1 VVELSSDTKS
11 ARLGA
16 NGSEAYVRPTPRQQ
30 MYARFKVHHG
40 FQFGLFVLTAIVLMA
55 IFAPFLAPH
64 DPYMQNLSIRLT
76 DPIWGGKGTWVHPLG
91 TDGLGRD
98 YLSRMIF
105 GSRIAL
111 IVGFS
116 TIVISGM
123 IGTVLGVVAG
133 YFGGKTDAVIS
144 FLILNRLSLPLIL
157 VALAVVASVGNSL
170 TIVILVLGFLLW
182 DRFAVVMR
190 SATMQVRNM
199 EYIAA
204 AEVLGARTPRILYKD
219 VFPNVVNQLIVV
231 ATLEMAHAILLE
243 AAMSFLG
250 LGVQP
255 PLPSWGLMVS
265 EASKFMFFKA
275 WMVTIPGSAIF
286 LLVLAINL
294 LGDGVRD
301 IAAPESRN

>member
-1 VVELSSDTKS
+1 MSNQTTDKALPEATIHTS
-11 ARLGA
+11 A
-16 NGSEAYVRPTPRQQ
+16 EVVRPTPRQQ
-30 MYARFKVHHG
+30 MFARFKVHRG
-40 FQFGLFVLTAIVLMA
+40 FQFGLFVLIAIILMA
-55 IFAPFLAPH
+55 IFAPLLSPQ
-64 DPYMQNLSIRLT
+64 DPYSQNLSIRLT
-76 DPIWGGKGTWVHPLG
+76 DPVWMENGTWDHPLG
-91 TDGLGRD
+91 TDDLGRD

-111 IVGFS
+111 IIGFS
-116 TIVISGM
+116 TIAISGV
-123 IGTVLGVVAG
+123 IGVVLGIAAG

-144 FLILNRLSLPLIL
+144 FFILNRLSLPLIL
-157 VALAVVASVGNSL
+157 VALAVAASVGNSL

-190 SATMQVRNM
+190 SATMQVRSM
-199 EYIAA
+199 EYVAA
-204 AEVLGARTPRILYKD
+204 AEVLGARVSRILFKD
-219 VFPNVVNQLIVV
+219 VLPNVTNQLIVV

-265 EASKFMFFKA
+265 EANKFMFFKA
-275 WMVTIPGSAIF
+275 WMVTIPGCAIF

-301 IAAPESRN
+301 IAAPEGRN

>member
-1 VVELSSDTKS
+1 MQTTVTT
-11 ARLGA
+11 
-16 NGSEAYVRPTPRQQ
+16 RPTPRQM
-30 MYARFKVHHG
+30 MYARFRLHRG
-40 FQFGLFVLTAIVLMA
+40 FQFGLFVLTAIILMA
-55 IFAPFLAPH
+55 IFAPLIAPH
-64 DPYMQNLSIRLT
+64 DPYVQDLSIRLT
-76 DPIWGGKGTWVHPLG
+76 SPIWEDTGTWAHPLG
-91 TDGLGRD
+91 TDALGRD
-98 YLSRMIF
+98 YLSRMIY

-111 IVGFS
+111 IIGFS
-116 TIVISGM
+116 TILISGT
-123 IGTVLGVVAG
+123 IGTILGVTAG
-133 YFGGKTDAVIS
+133 YFGGRVDMVIS

-157 VALAVVASVGNSL
+157 IALAVVASLGNSL

-204 AEVLGARTPRILYKD
+204 AEVLGTPTLRILIKD
-219 VFPNVVNQLIVV
+219 IFPNVVNQLIVV

-243 AAMSFLG
+243 ASMSFLG

-286 LLVLAINL
+286 LLVFAINL
-294 LGDGVRD
+294 LGDGIRD
-301 IAAPESRN
+301 IAAPETRN

>member
-1 VVELSSDTKS
+1 MSNNTKS
-11 ARLGA
+11 TQTVIDE
-16 NGSEAYVRPTPRQQ
+16 SEEYVRPTPRQE
-30 MYARFKVHHG
+30 MFARFKVHRG
-40 FQFGLFVLTAIVLMA
+40 FQFGLFVVIAVILMA

-64 DPYMQNLSIRLT
+64 DPYTQDLSIRLT
-76 DPIWGGKGTWVHPLG
+76 NPVWGTDGTWVYPLG

-98 YLSRMIF
+98 YLSRLIF

-111 IVGFS
+111 IIGFG
-116 TIVISGM
+116 TIAISGT
-123 IGTVLGVVAG
+123 IGTILGIAAG
-133 YFGGKTDAVIS
+133 YFGGKVDAVIS
-144 FLILNRLSLPLIL
+144 FFILNRLSLPLIL

-204 AEVLGARTPRILYKD
+204 AEVLGAPTRRLLYKD
-219 VFPNVVNQLIVV
+219 VLPNVINQLIVV
-231 ATLEMAHAILLE
+231 ATLEIAHAILLE
-243 AAMSFLG
+243 ASMSFLG

-265 EASKFMFFKA
+265 EASKFMFFKS
-275 WMVTIPGSAIF
+275 WLVTIPGCAIS

-294 LGDGVRD
+294 LGDGIRD

>member
-1 VVELSSDTKS
+1 MNNIPPAGDDQAAS
-11 ARLGA
+11 
-16 NGSEAYVRPTPRQQ
+16 VRPTPRQI
-30 MYARFKVHHG
+30 MFARIRKHYG
-40 FQFGLFVLTAIVLMA
+40 FQFGLLVLVAIVLMA
-55 IFAPFLAPH
+55 IFAPLLAPH
-64 DPYMQNLSIRLT
+64 DPYVQDLSSRLT
-76 DPIWGGKGTWVHPLG
+76 DPVWGAKGSWEHPFG

-98 YLSRMIF
+98 YLSRMIY

-111 IVGFS
+111 IIGFS
-116 TIVISGM
+116 TIAISGV
-123 IGTVLGVVAG
+123 IGTVLGVTAG
-133 YFGGKTDAVIS
+133 YFGGRVDTVIS

-157 VALAVVASVGNSL
+157 IALAVVASVGNSL

-204 AEVLGARTPRILYKD
+204 AEVLGARAPRILIKD
-219 VFPNVVNQLIVV
+219 VFPNVLNQLIVV

-286 LLVLAINL
+286 LLVFAINL

>member
-1 VVELSSDTKS
+1 MQTTVTT
-11 ARLGA
+11 
-16 NGSEAYVRPTPRQQ
+16 RPTPRQM
-30 MYARFKVHHG
+30 MYARFRLHRG
-40 FQFGLFVLTAIVLMA
+40 FQFGLFVLIAIILMA
-55 IFAPFLAPH
+55 IFAPLIAPH
-64 DPYMQNLSIRLT
+64 DPYVQDLSIRLT
-76 DPIWGGKGTWVHPLG
+76 SPIWEDTGTWAHPLG
-91 TDGLGRD
+91 TDALGRD
-98 YLSRMIF
+98 YLSRMIY

-111 IVGFS
+111 IIGFS
-116 TIVISGM
+116 TILISGT
-123 IGTVLGVVAG
+123 IGTILGVTAG
-133 YFGGKTDAVIS
+133 YFGGRVDMVIS

-157 VALAVVASVGNSL
+157 IALAVVASLGNSL

-204 AEVLGARTPRILYKD
+204 AEVLGAPTSRILIKD

-243 AAMSFLG
+243 ASMSFLG

-275 WMVTIPGSAIF
+275 WMVTIPGTAIF
-286 LLVLAINL
+286 LLVFAINL
-294 LGDGVRD
+294 LGDGIRD
-301 IAAPESRN
+301 IAAPETRN

>member
-1 VVELSSDTKS
+1 MTNNVS
-11 ARLGA
+11 APAHNSGTP
-16 NGSEAYVRPTPRQQ
+16 ETYVRPTPRQL
-30 MYARFKVHHG
+30 MYARFKTHRG
-40 FQFGLFVLTAIVLMA
+40 FQFGLAVLGAIILMA
-55 IFAPFLAPH
+55 IFAPLLAPH
-64 DPYMQNLSIRLT
+64 DPYFQDLSARLT
-76 DPIWGGKGTWVHPLG
+76 DPVWSAKGSWVHPLG
-91 TDGLGRD
+91 TDDLGRD

-111 IVGFS
+111 IIGFS
-116 TIVISGM
+116 TIAISGV
-123 IGTVLGVVAG
+123 IGTVLGVTAG
-133 YFGGKTDAVIS
+133 YFGGRVDTVIS

-190 SATMQVRNM
+190 SATMQVRAQ
-199 EYIAA
+199 EFVAA
-204 AEVLGARTPRILYKD
+204 AEVLGAGTPRILFKD
-219 VFPNVVNQLIVV
+219 ILPNVTNQIIVV

-243 AAMSFLG
+243 ATMSFLG

-265 EASKFMFFKA
+265 EASKFMFFKG
-275 WMVTIPGSAIF
+275 WMVTIPGGAIF
-286 LLVLAINL
+286 LLVIAINL

-301 IAAPESRN
+301 IAAPETRN

>member
-1 VVELSSDTKS
+1 MNNTIKAS
-11 ARLGA
+11 A
-16 NGSEAYVRPTPRQQ
+16 EATPEKEYIRPTPRQL
-30 MYARFKVHHG
+30 MFARFRQHYG
-40 FQFGLFVLTAIVLMA
+40 FQIGLFILIVIIFMA
-55 IFAPFLAPH
+55 IFAPLLAPH
-64 DPYMQNLSIRLT
+64 DPYLQNLSLRLT
-76 DPIWGGKGTWVHPLG
+76 DPIWGTKGTWEHPLG
-91 TDGLGRD
+91 TDDLGRD
-98 YLSRMIF
+98 YLSRMIY

-111 IVGFS
+111 IIGFS
-116 TIVISGM
+116 TIAISGT
-123 IGTVLGVVAG
+123 IGVILGVTAG
-133 YFGGKTDAVIS
+133 YFGGKVDAVIS

-190 SATMQVRNM
+190 SATMQIRNL
-199 EYIAA
+199 EYVAA
-204 AEVLGARTPRILYKD
+204 AEVLGTRTPRILFKD
-219 VFPNVVNQLIVV
+219 IFPNVTNQLIVI

-265 EASKFMFFKA
+265 EANKFMFFKE
-275 WMVTIPGSAIF
+275 WMITIPGSAIF

-301 IAAPESRN
+301 IATPEGRN

>member
-1 VVELSSDTKS
+1 LNKDSKS
-11 ARLGA
+11 ISLDNNTSVA
-16 NGSEAYVRPTPRQQ
+16 NLRPTPRQQ
-30 MYARFKVHHG
+30 MLARFRLHRG
-40 FQFGLFVLTAIVLMA
+40 FQFGLFVLITIILMA
-55 IFAPFLAPH
+55 LFAPLLAPY
-64 DPYMQNLSIRLT
+64 DPYAQNLTIRLT
-76 DPIWGGKGTWVHPLG
+76 DPVWSEKGSWAHVLG

-98 YLSRMIF
+98 YLSRMIY

-111 IVGFS
+111 IIGFS
-116 TIVISGM
+116 TILISGVV
-123 IGTVLGVVAG
+123 GTILGVTAG
-133 YFGGKTDAVIS
+133 YFGGKVDVVIS
-144 FLILNRLSLPLIL
+144 FVILNRLSLPLIL

-170 TIVILVLGFLLW
+170 TIVIVVLGFLLW

-199 EYIAA
+199 EFIAA

-219 VFPNVVNQLIVV
+219 ILPNVTNQLIVV

-243 AAMSFLG
+243 ATLSFLG

-265 EASKFMFFKA
+265 EASKFMFFKS

-301 IAAPESRN
+301 VAAPEVRN